1 VQQIANDGDA
11 ERRHSEDHTAKETCS
26 LQGFINKILDQ
37 CREVMQRHSDLSIDD
52 YARIGMYRRLEME
65 MVDVKVIPPL
75 IFERNVEL

>member
-1 VQQIANDGDA
+1 M
-11 ERRHSEDHTAKETCS
+11 
-26 LQGFINKILDQ
+26 QGFINKILDQ